1 MVKIFLTLLLN
12 SIALIVVAYIV
23 PGFDFDTYMDAFV
36 AAVVLGAVNT
46 FIKPILQIVFIP
58 LTIVTLGLTA
68 FLINVALLWGVSLIV
83 PGFTVD
89 GFLTA
94 VIGSIALSLVT
105 MFLQKLGDRD

>member
-1 MVKIFLTLLLN
+1 MVKIMLTLLLN

-36 AAVVLGAVNT
+36 AAVVLGVINT
-46 FIKPILQIVFIP
+46 FIKPVLQIVFIP
-58 LTIVTLGLTA
+58 LTIITLGLTA

-83 PGFTVD
+83 PGFHVD
-89 GFLTA
+89 GFITA

-105 MFLQKLGDRD
+105 MFLQKIGERD